1 MSRRIQPIIAR
12 LSICIASVLTMSACF
27 PPTNNSIDSAVPARG
42 ATVRVDNRYLGDM
55 HVYLVKHNT
64 RYHLGVVSSL
74 SEAIFLVPAAIDL
87 DADVQFLTVPLVA
100 GQAHQSELIAIGRGY
115 VVALTI
121 QPMGNLVSL
130 IVKR

>member
-1 MSRRIQPIIAR
+1 MGQGG
-12 LSICIASVLTMSACF
+12 LTAE
-27 PPTNNSIDSAVPARG
+27 PPVTAAPPPGSEPGRFG
-42 ATVRVDNRYLGDM
+42 RYVTG
-55 HVYLVKHNT
+55 
-64 RYHLGVVSSL
+64 
-74 SEAIFLVPAAIDL
+74 AIFLVPAAIDL